1 MTAQP
6 AFTRADPDAR
16 RQSLI
21 EATARVL
28 SARGAAG
35 VSVRTICAE
44 AGVSAGLLRHYFVS
58 LSDAIAET
66 YRWTGAQIEAALEQ
80 AVAAAGPDPRAR
92 LIAYLAA
99 NFRAPIA
106 TPELLATYV
115 AYWSLTRSD
124 PAVAAVRAEVYGSFR
139 RGLEQRL
146 CAYRPD
152 LVNVRVVAIALTAL
166 IDGLWLE
173 LSLGQAP
180 FSAEEAE
187 ALAAQWLDAL
197 TSQPGDPAAP
207 RRAHR

>member
-28 SARGAAG
+28 AARGAAG

-44 AGVSAGLLRHYFVS
+44 AGVSAGLLRHYFAS
-58 LSDAIAET
+58 LSDAIAAT
-66 YRWTGAQIEAALEQ
+66 YRWTGAEIDRALDH
-80 AVAAAGPDPRAR
+80 AVAQAGPDPRAR
-92 LIAYLAA
+92 LLAYLAA
-99 NFRAPIA
+99 NFRPPIA

-115 AYWSLTRSD
+115 AFWSLTLSD

-139 RGLEQRL
+139 RALEEHL
-146 CAYRPD
+146 AAYRPD
-152 LVNVRVVAIALTAL
+152 LANVRVAAVALTAL

-197 TSQPGDPAAP
+197 TA
-207 RRAHR
+207 

>member
-1 MTAQP
+1 MAAQP

-28 SARGAAG
+28 AAKGAAG
-35 VSVRTICAE
+35 VSVRAICAE
-44 AGVSAGLLRHYFVS
+44 AGVSAGLLRHYFAC

-66 YRWTGAQIEAALEQ
+66 YRWTGAQIDAALEQ
-80 AVAAAGPDPRAR
+80 AVAAAGPDPRDR
-92 LIAYLAA
+92 LLAYLAA

-106 TPELLATYV
+106 SPDLLATYV
-115 AYWSLTRSD
+115 AFWSLTGSD
-124 PAVAAVRAEVYGSFR
+124 PAVAAVRAEVYGAFR
-139 RGLEQRL
+139 SGLEGLLR
-146 CAYRPD
+146 AYRAD
-152 LVNVRVVAIALTAL
+152 LGDARIAAVALTAL

-187 ALAAQWLDAL
+187 GLAAQWLDSL
-197 TSQPGDPAAP
+197 TS
-207 RRAHR
+207 

>member
-1 MTAQP
+1 MAAQP

-28 SARGAAG
+28 AAKGAAG

-44 AGVSAGLLRHYFVS
+44 AGVSAGLLRHYFASVS
-58 LSDAIAET
+58 ETIAET
-66 YRWTGAQIEAALEQ
+66 YRWTGTEIDRALEAA
-80 AVAAAGPDPRAR
+80 VAEAGPDPRAR

-99 NFRAPIA
+99 NFRPPIA
-106 TPELLATYV
+106 TPDLLASYV
-115 AYWSLTRSD
+115 AFWSLTRSD
-124 PAVAAVRAEVYGSFR
+124 PAVASVRTEVYGSFR
-139 RGLEQRL
+139 LGLEGL
-146 CAYRPD
+146 LSAYRPD
-152 LVNVRVVAIALTAL
+152 LADVRVVAVALTAL

-197 TSQPGDPAAP
+197 TA
-207 RRAHR
+207 

>member
-28 SARGAAG
+28 AEKGAAG
-35 VSVRTICAE
+35 VSVRAICAE
-44 AGVSAGLLRHYFVS
+44 AGVSVGLLRHYFASV
-58 LSDAIAET
+58 SDAIAET
-66 YRWTGAQIEAALEQ
+66 YRWTGTEIDRALEA

-99 NFRAPIA
+99 NFRPPIA
-106 TPELLATYV
+106 TPDLLATYV
-115 AYWSLTRSD
+115 AFWSLTRSD
-124 PAVAAVRAEVYGSFR
+124 PAVAAVRADVYGTFR
-139 RGLEQRL
+139 LGLEERL
-146 CAYRPD
+146 RAYRPD
-152 LVNVRVVAIALTAL
+152 LANLSLAAVALTAL

-197 TSQPGDPAAP
+197 TAQAGDS
-207 RRAHR
+207 

>member
-21 EATARVL
+21 AATARVL
-28 SARGAAG
+28 AERGAAG

-44 AGVSAGLLRHYFVS
+44 AGVSAGLLRHYFAS
-58 LSDAIAET
+58 LSEAMAAT
-66 YRWTGAQIEAALEQ
+66 YRWTGTEIDRALEQ

-99 NFRAPIA
+99 NFRPPIA

-115 AYWSLTRSD
+115 AFWSLTRSD
-124 PAVAAVRAEVYGSFR
+124 PAVAAVRAEIYGSFR
-139 RGLEQRL
+139 QGLEAHLR
-146 CAYRPD
+146 AYRPD
-152 LVNVRVVAIALTAL
+152 LADMRVTAVALTAL

-180 FSAEEAE
+180 FSADEAE

-197 TSQPGDPAAP
+197 TAQAAP
-207 RRAHR
+207 RRAHQ

>member
-28 SARGAAG
+28 AAKGAAG

-44 AGVSAGLLRHYFVS
+44 AGVSAGLLRHYFAS
-58 LSDAIAET
+58 LSEAMAAT
-66 YRWTGAQIEAALEQ
+66 YRWTGAEIDRALGEA
-80 AVAAAGPDPRAR
+80 VSAAGPDPRAR

-99 NFRAPIA
+99 NFRPPIA

-115 AYWSLTRSD
+115 AFWSLTRSN
-124 PAVAAVRAEVYGSFR
+124 PAVAAVRAEVYGGFR
-139 RGLEQRL
+139 LGLESL
-146 CAYRPD
+146 LSAYSPD
-152 LVNVRVVAIALTAL
+152 LTNVRVVAVALTAL

-197 TSQPGDPAAP
+197 TRQAAP
-207 RRAHR
+207 RRAHQ

>member
-1 MTAQP
+1 MAAQP

-28 SARGAAG
+28 AAKGAAG

-44 AGVSAGLLRHYFVS
+44 AGVSAGLLRHYFAS

-66 YRWTGAQIEAALEQ
+66 YRWTGAQIDTALEQ
-80 AVAAAGPDPRAR
+80 AVAEAGPDPRAR

-99 NFRAPIA
+99 NFRPPIA
-106 TPELLATYV
+106 SPDLLATYV
-115 AYWSLTRSD
+115 AFWSLTRSD
-124 PAVAAVRAEVYGSFR
+124 PEVGAMRTEVYSTFR
-139 RGLEQRL
+139 HGLEGLLRS
-146 CAYRPD
+146 YRPD
-152 LVNVRVVAIALTAL
+152 LGDARLVAVALTAL

-197 TSQPGDPAAP
+197 TAHAGEGAP
-207 RRAHR
+207 RRPHR